1 MYHQL
6 VRVRVGRKEM
16 EAVKVSCDW
25 RSKLDNSGGGTH
37 IHILMFCTGFAQLIS
52 FLNRLMVC
60 EHEYTKSPPGL

>member
-25 RSKLDNSGGGTH
+25 RSKLDNSGGGDTYSYINVLH
-37 IHILMFCTGFAQLIS
+37 WFCTVNFFFKS
-52 FLNRLMVC
+52 FD
-60 EHEYTKSPPGL
+60 GL